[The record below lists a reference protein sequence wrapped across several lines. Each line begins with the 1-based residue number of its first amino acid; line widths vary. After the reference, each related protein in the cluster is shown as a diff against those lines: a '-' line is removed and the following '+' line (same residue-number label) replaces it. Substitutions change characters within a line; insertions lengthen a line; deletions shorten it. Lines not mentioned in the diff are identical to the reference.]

1 MRSRVTR
8 FATVLVACSLF
19 ALGACDAEDDPPGT
33 SNPDMGPGGG
43 EAGID
48 GGPDVDDDGGERPDV
63 PRPDTG
69 PDVFVPPTPV
79 DPCNPV
85 CGPDEL
91 CGETGDGDGV
101 DNDCNNQVDETCEC
115 VPGVAR
121 PCFAG
126 PPDRR
131 GRGQCTD
138 GVETCNEFGRFEACG
153 GGISP
158 EPEECDGID
167 NDCNGMADEGLEGC
181 SSSVLC
187 PTAQGAAPLS
197 NFPLRGG
204 IVFDGEA
211 NAWNWTVTCP
221 ATVPEGMC
229 PLPDA
234 PGDKNTSIYFVQS
247 GAYRVTLDVETADGE
262 DLTCTWTV
270 YVQGSGL
277 RVELN
282 WDTQGSAHGNT
293 DVDLHLHRWTRNGTD
308 TEFFNDDDCY
318 YANCKASTQ
327 SFGGRSIDWRDSPR
341 SGDHADNGDIAVCAD
356 APHGEGANWLEI
368 GACYNPRLDV
378 DVISCESDDTDPT
391 SYGFCAP
398 ENINVDE
405 PVPGVP
411 YRVMVNYFSSHGY
424 GDGNPTYPA
433 VNIYCG
439 GALRGSFGLDP
450 LVTLSRSGGESGQ
463 NWMVADVVFFAG
475 VCGVD
480 CMVYPLGTIL
490 EPCVPGG
497 PTACGAAFGPPW
509 SCDADIDRGVCTP
522 RP

>member
-1 MRSRVTR
+1 MSLGASRI
-8 FATVLVACSLF
+8 VALFVVCSL
-19 ALGACDAEDDPPGT
+19 AVLGACDVEDDTPG
-33 SNPDMGPGGG
+33 DGDGGG
-43 EAGID
+43 SETGTPDLDADRDGAVGPD
-48 GGPDVDDDGGERPDV
+48 GGPVFPDAGDSG
-63 PRPDTG
+63 PDTY
-69 PDVFVPPTPV
+69 VPPIPV

-85 CGPDEL
+85 CGEVEL
-91 CGETGDGDGV
+91 CGETNDGDGV
-101 DNDCNNQVDETCEC
+101 DNDCNDDVDETCSC
-115 VPGVAR
+115 TPNTTR

-131 GRGQCTD
+131 GRGACAD
-138 GVETCNEFGRFEACG
+138 GIETCDEFGTWGECA

-158 EPEECDGID
+158 RPEACDGVD
-167 NDCNGMADEGLEGC
+167 NDCNGMADEGLSGC
-181 SSSVLC
+181 SSSVIC

-204 IVFDGEA
+204 IVYDGDA
-211 NAWNWTVTCP
+211 RTWMWTVSCP
-221 ATVPEGMC
+221 STVPDGMC
-229 PLPDA
+229 PLPA
-234 PGDKNTSIYFVQS
+234 TPTEKNTSVYFVQS
-247 GAYRVTLDVETADGE
+247 GAYRVTLDVETTGGE

-282 WDTQGSAHGNT
+282 WDTQGSDHGDT
-293 DVDLHLHRWTRNGTD
+293 DVDLHLHRWTRNGMD

-318 YANCKASTQ
+318 YANCKASTHG
-327 SFGGRSIDWRDSPR
+327 FGGRSIDWRDSPR
-341 SGDHADNGDIAVCAD
+341 AGDHADNSDVAVCAD
-356 APHGEGANWLEI
+356 APHGEGADWLDL

-378 DVISCESDDTDPT
+378 DVITCESGEVDPT
-391 SYGFCAP
+391 AYGFCAP

-411 YRVMVNYFSSHGY
+411 YRVMVNYFGDHGHT
-424 GDGNPTYPA
+424 GPTTPA

-450 LVTLSRSGGESGQ
+450 LVQLTRSGGSSGQ
-463 NWMVADVVFFAG
+463 NWMVADVVFFVG

-480 CMVYPLGTIL
+480 CMVYPLGSIID
-490 EPCVPGG
+490 G
-497 PTACGAAFGPPW
+497 PAFGPAW
-509 SCDADIDRGVCTP
+509 SCDADVDRGVCTP